1 MVAGHFMETDKLDS
15 PEDSMRSYR
24 HRQLGETKGGS
35 RDNMERLSRGT
46 LNVLNVRM
54 WRRSHGRWFST
65 WFYYRLRRC
74 PLSRR
79 PPLRFGMPHSP
90 TIFIFHSSII
100 FLNNKYIKLFYLI
113 ALFFLKHFSWWWVHL
128 EHKYKKKKKMFM

>member
-35 RDNMERLSRGT
+35 RDNEERLSRGT

-54 WRRSHGRWFST
+54 
-65 WFYYRLRRC
+65 
-74 PLSRR
+74 
-79 PPLRFGMPHSP
+79 
-90 TIFIFHSSII
+90 
-100 FLNNKYIKLFYLI
+100 
-113 ALFFLKHFSWWWVHL
+113 
-128 EHKYKKKKKMFM
+128 